1 MRRIGSAILIVRF
14 PDGLQLA
21 VPEWMLSPQ
30 VCQRLTDQLEPRIAI
45 EALEE
50 LRRLIDAQTLVFGR
64 DAGSGAESSAGGN
77 HAQRR
82 ETGHSPADASVR
94 RQRDGA
100 HFPSRYGK
108 AVEAFGASCW
118 QASWRLANGGKMS
131 EKIKA
136 HHLERCAYVY
146 GSAVDALPGA
156 QPSGGPTERA
166 KQLGFR
172 NDRRRLGSLRRR
184 DARTAWL
191 WPTVPC

>member
-1 MRRIGSAILIVRF
+1 MIRHLRRIGSAILIVRF

-82 ETGHSPADASVR
+82 GTGLSPADASVR
-94 RQRDGA
+94 RQRDVERT
-100 HFPSRYGK
+100 SRAGTGK
-108 AVEAFGASCW
+108 LSKP
-118 QASWRLANGGKMS
+118 LAPVAGK
-131 EKIKA
+131 
-136 HHLERCAYVY
+136 R
-146 GSAVDALPGA
+146 PGA
-156 QPSGGPTERA
+156 QRTEA
-166 KQLGFR
+166 K
-172 NDRRRLGSLRRR
+172 
-184 DARTAWL
+184 
-191 WPTVPC
+191 